1 MSKDQAAR
9 IAEKIRDAISSFYP
23 TIESGDK
30 AVARHKARI
39 RRAMRTTATT
49 AMLAERARI
58 MGDLDAVLIRL
69 GPKSKEYAAVMMVR
83 NAIQGPMSAAPTK
96 GTM

>member
-39 RRAMRTTATT
+39 RRAITTAVRKERERCVAACYSEMET
-49 AMLAERARI
+49 ALVEKRFSNVSDI
-58 MGDLDAVLIRL
+58 IDAINGGKR
-69 GPKSKEYAAVMMVR
+69 
-83 NAIQGPMSAAPTK
+83 
-96 GTM
+96 